1 MKKGIFQFSYLI
13 FKSISHL
20 ISAKEA
26 MKVIRKRLQTNP
38 ASNGWRTIGLTLT
51 VCCIHLRII

>member
-1 MKKGIFQFSYLI
+1 MFQAMKKGIYY
-13 FKSISHL
+13 FKINLKKKSFYS

-38 ASNGWRTIGLTLT
+38 AINGWRTIGLTLT
-51 VCCIHLRII
+51 VCLLI